1 MSTIGGKKIWQFK
14 IYLLHLYMEKNY
26 YIYVYLNP
34 LNPGI
39 FKYEDLEFDFEP
51 IYIGKGTNNRCY
63 NHISSCKNKKNRS
76 GYRRLFYQKLRK
88 IIRSGHNP
96 KVIIFKDHLSEKEA
110 FQLEIELISKIG
122 RRIVKEG
129 PLCNNSK
136 GGEGTS
142 GAIAPRYSVC
152 VYDNSGKIIAVEK
165 SVKECAKK
173 YEIPEMTIYKH
184 LYKTRVFPTKGFYF
198 RKESDK
204 ILNLDE
210 LKNKKPGTPKNNEFI
225 KIYQYDLEENF
236 IQEFKN
242 LSEAVKITKIAKDTI
257 RNSLLGHVKKP
268 KKFIF
273 KIKN

>member
-1 MSTIGGKKIWQFK
+1 MK
-14 IYLLHLYMEKNY
+14 KNY

-51 IYIGKGTNNRCY
+51 IYIGKGTNNRWY
-63 NHISSCKNKKNRS
+63 NHLSSCKNKKNKS

-88 IIRSGHNP
+88 IIRSGHDP

-136 GGEGTS
+136 GGEGAS

-152 VYDNSGKIIAVEK
+152 VYDNLGEIVSIES
-165 SVKECAKK
+165 SVKICSSK
-173 YEIPEMTIYKH
+173 YNVSDLTIYKH
-184 LYKTRVFPTKGFYF
+184 LRGERKLPSKNYRFKKQTDNIKKLCKDEDIEIKKKGTIVYQY
-198 RKESDK
+198 DK
-204 ILNLDE
+204 QGNFINEYINSNVAAIKLNISRSAIHNN
-210 LKNKKPGTPKNNEFI
+210 LKNKTKFCKN
-225 KIYQYDLEENF
+225 
-236 IQEFKN
+236 
-242 LSEAVKITKIAKDTI
+242 
-257 RNSLLGHVKKP
+257 
-268 KKFIF
+268 FIF
-273 KIKN
+273 KY

>member
-1 MSTIGGKKIWQFK
+1 
-14 IYLLHLYMEKNY
+14 MEKNY
-26 YIYVYLNP
+26 YIYIYLNP

-51 IYIGKGTNNRCY
+51 IYIGKGINNRSH
-63 NHISSCKNKKNRS
+63 NHLTSCQNKKNKS

-88 IIRSGHNP
+88 IIRLGKKP
-96 KVIIFKDHLSEKEA
+96 KIIFFKEHLSEKEA
-110 FQLEIELISKIG
+110 FQLEIELVSKIG
-122 RRIVKEG
+122 RRIAKEG

-136 GGEGTS
+136 GGEGPS

-152 VYDNSGKIIAVEK
+152 VYDSNGIIVSIET

-173 YEIPEMTIYKH
+173 YEIPEITIYKH
-184 LYKTRVFPTKGFYF
+184 LYKTRVLPTKGFYF
-198 RKESDK
+198 RKESDE
-204 ILNLDE
+204 ILNLNE
-210 LKNKKPGTPKNNEFI
+210 LENRKSGTPKNKEFI
-225 KIYQYDLEENF
+225 KICQYDLEGNF

-242 LSEAVKITKIAKDTI
+242 LSEAVKITKVAKDTI